1 MEKCECDLESVFNGK
16 IQKFNKNPLSH
27 FEILSIYLNIVIGME
42 CLHNLDFIHTDLN
55 LRNIFLIENSRFN
68 IKIGDLGLCI

>member
-1 MEKCECDLESVFNGK
+1 
-16 IQKFNKNPLSH
+16 
-27 FEILSIYLNIVIGME
+27 ME

-68 IKIGDLGLCI
+68 IKIGDLGLCIKILDQI